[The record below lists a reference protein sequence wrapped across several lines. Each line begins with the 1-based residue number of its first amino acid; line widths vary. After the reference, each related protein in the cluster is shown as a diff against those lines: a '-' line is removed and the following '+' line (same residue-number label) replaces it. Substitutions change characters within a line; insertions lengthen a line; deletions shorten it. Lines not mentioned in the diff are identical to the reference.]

1 MIKSRPCFSGWK
13 IRHHKMRT
21 AASNLCCS
29 LPCHHLLFST
39 SHISL
44 IILFR
49 LKPPSFYSIVKTS
62 QEIRLLRHPQEAA
75 VVQCNSPAQATSA
88 NLSLLVVTFHSIQT
102 RCQGP
107 PSSQTTAQQ
116 NHVEVKA
123 PVHWLSCTW
132 ITDICAL
139 GKKKGHLLGPH
150 IRLQTLSTLSV
161 VTLKFKNLSI

>member
-75 VVQCNSPAQATSA
+75 FVQCNSPARATSA

-107 PSSQTTAQQ
+107 PKFTNNSRAEPCGSQSTR
-116 NHVEVKA
+116 
-123 PVHWLSCTW
+123 
-132 ITDICAL
+132 AL
-139 GKKKGHLLGPH
+139 TLPHMDNWHLCLREKKGPSL
-150 IRLQTLSTLSV
+150 RSTY
-161 VTLKFKNLSI
+161 